1 MSDDGVHA
9 SPPSRAGSVLGSAEA
24 ELLEFLG
31 KAVGLRVTAEDARRK
46 WAAVDERGEPLAR
59 LIAAA
64 QPLGLLLVPV
74 RRRLVDLI
82 WSARDSQPV
91 VCREPGSGRW
101 LVIRGHGFFRAKVV
115 RPDVSDV
122 AVSVGRAS
130 LASLL
135 GLPGVEA
142 EVEAAHVAPLLP
154 AQGLSGKEEDAEA
167 SLLPGFLLR
176 RPKDGHEASP
186 AARFLGLLRPEMADI
201 GTLVVFSLIT
211 GLLYLAVPLAVNG
224 LVSNLAFGTQS
235 APFQQALLFIAAA
248 LFGCL
253 LLSAVMRGL
262 QYLVAEH
269 VQCRIFVR
277 VAADMAWRLPRVKAE
292 SVDGE
297 HAPEMVNRF
306 LDVVTVQKSTSLLL
320 LNGINIVIGA
330 LIGLVVLAFYH
341 PFLLAYMVV
350 MLVAIALIVF
360 VLGRGAVRTS
370 VAESRGKYAVVNWL
384 EDVARYPRLFKG
396 PGGYALA
403 AERADRLAR
412 SYLAHRAAHFRILMR
427 QVGGLLAL
435 EVLASSAL
443 LVVGGGLVLSQQLT
457 LGQLVAAELIVSAVV
472 ASIAKLGKQFE
483 AWYDALAAVDKLG
496 HLVDLETERVDG
508 DVPPGAPASGASV
521 VAKGLRHAYPGGR
534 EVLRAVDFE
543 LPAGGRLAVSGPQ
556 GSGCSTLLDLLAGM
570 REPSS
575 GSILVDGLD
584 LRSWS
589 LESLRSRVM
598 LLRSQDIFNG
608 TVADNV
614 GLSLP
619 GVGLEQV
626 QDALARA
633 GLLDDVLAMP
643 QGLST
648 PLVTGGL
655 PLSSRQRNR
664 LLIARALLLRPR
676 LLLLDELLD
685 GLDPAT
691 SGAMLDII
699 LDPSCAWTVVAA
711 TRDPAVAARFPSR
724 LSLQTPAP

>member
-1 MSDDGVHA
+1 MA
-9 SPPSRAGSVLGSAEA
+9 
-24 ELLEFLG
+24 
-31 KAVGLRVTAEDARRK
+31 AEDARRK
-46 WAAVDERGEPLAR
+46 WLAIAGQSEPMER

-74 RRRLVDLI
+74 RRRLAELI
-82 WSARDSQPV
+82 WSARDAQPV
-91 VCREPGSGRW
+91 VCRDARSGRW
-101 LVIRGHGFFRAKVV
+101 IVVRGHGFFRAKVV
-115 RPDVSDV
+115 RPDESELS
-122 AVSVGRAS
+122 VSVSRRA
-130 LASLL
+130 LAAEL
-135 GLPGVEA
+135 GLGGPED
-142 EVEAAHVAPLLP
+142 EVEALHVAPVLP
-154 AQGLSGKEEDAEA
+154 AQGLSGREGSSES

-176 RPKDGHEASP
+176 RPVDGHEVSP
-186 AARFLGLLRPEMADI
+186 AARFIGLLRPELADV
-201 GTLVVFSLIT
+201 GTLLVFSLIT

-277 VAADMAWRLPRVKAE
+277 VAADMAWRLPRVRAE

-350 MLVAIALIVF
+350 MLLAIALIIF
-360 VLGRGAVRTS
+360 VMGRGAVRTS

-427 QVGGLLAL
+427 QIGGLLAL

-443 LVVGGGLVLSQQLT
+443 LVVGGSLVLSQQLT

-508 DVPPGAPASGASV
+508 DVPAAESSAGAAVSV
-521 VAKGLRHAYPGGR
+521 RALRHAYPGGR
-534 EVLRAVDFE
+534 EVLRSLDFDVA
-543 LPAGGRLAVSGPQ
+543 AGGRLAVTGPQ

-570 REPSS
+570 REPS
-575 GSILVDGLD
+575 GGAILVDGLD
-584 LRSWS
+584 LRAWS
-589 LESLRSRVM
+589 LEALRSKVM

-614 GLSLP
+614 GLALP
-619 GVGLEQV
+619 GVGMEQV
-626 QDALARA
+626 QAALARA

-643 QGLST
+643 QGLAT

-664 LLIARALLLRPR
+664 LLVARALLLRPR

-699 LDPSCAWTVVAA
+699 LDPACDWTVVAA
-711 TRDPAVAARFPSR
+711 TRDPAVASRFPSR
-724 LSLQTPAP
+724 LSLQASAS